1 MAVAIVAALFAAAF
15 FAVSSAL
22 QHRSATDIPKVGSWR
37 GRDLARF
44 AGHTV
49 RHVGWLVGTLAD
61 LIGLALHAVALNQ
74 GPLTLVQPLLVTG
87 VVFALPLRQ
96 WIDHRHPSVRELTW
110 AAALSVGLATFLVI
124 ATPVST
130 TNAAADRV
138 PSEVAVVAVTL
149 GIAGFTWLGRRA
161 AGNGAARWLGL
172 ATGVTFAA
180 SAALIKTT
188 TDTLTRHPLGV
199 FTSWPLYGLIVVG
212 GLGLLLNQMA
222 FQAGPLRI
230 SLPAMTASDPLLSLV
245 IGVAVFDEHLR
256 TGVVAVA
263 AEVLSLGVVVL
274 ATVALSRS
282 QATPMPTGSAEELE
296 PGTPTEPAVDQRR
309 SHPTVPGDEHQVVA
323 RHRGR

>member
-1 MAVAIVAALFAAAF
+1 VTAAVVAALFAAAL

-37 GRDLARF
+37 VRDLARF

-87 VVFALPLRQ
+87 LVFALPLRR
-96 WIDHRHPSVRELTW
+96 WIDHRRPSVWELAW
-110 AAALSVGLATFLVI
+110 AAALSLGLATFLVV

-130 TNAAADRV
+130 TNAAADRI
-138 PSEVAVVAVTL
+138 PTEVAVAAVAL
-149 GIAGFTWLGRRA
+149 GIAGFAWLGRRA
-161 AGNGAARWLGL
+161 AGNRAARWLGF

-188 TDTLTRHPLGV
+188 TDTLTRHPLSV
-199 FTSWPLYGLIVVG
+199 LTSWPLYGLIVVG

-230 SLPAMTASDPLLSLV
+230 SLPAMTASDPLLSVV

-256 TGVVAVA
+256 TGVAPVA
-263 AEVLSLGVVVL
+263 AELLSMAVVVL
-274 ATVALSRS
+274 AAVALSRL
-282 QATPMPTGSAEELE
+282 QAAPIPMAPVDG
-296 PGTPTEPAVDQRR
+296 PADADRVR
-309 SHPTVPGDEHQVVA
+309 S
-323 RHRGR
+323 